1 MLSIVTAASDRSL
14 LTTAQ
19 MRAAIGLDPGD
30 ASQDAALVG
39 FGAMVADAMARD
51 CLQLSVAP
59 ATPPTF
65 RQETLSEVFRP
76 FRAEP
81 SLKLSRRPATSVS
94 SVVSDGVTLD
104 TDEYELDASS
114 NLLFALSDDARIKW
128 AGKKITVGYVAGY
141 ATVPDALAM
150 GASKLLRMVWSE
162 DGPGARSDPNLKS
175 VDIEGVGRR
184 EWWVGGA
191 SDPLMSAEIQE
202 LLFPFRELR

>member
-1 MLSIVTAASDRSL
+1 MLTIVTAASDRSL

-19 MRAAIGLDPGD
+19 MRAAVGLDVGD
-30 ASQDAALVG
+30 ASQDAALSRLA
-39 FGAMVADAMARD
+39 AMVVDAMARD
-51 CLQLSVAP
+51 CCIATAP

-65 RQETLSEVFRP
+65 RQETLSDVFRP
-76 FRAEP
+76 YRAEP
-81 SLKLSRRPATSVS
+81 SLRLSRRPATSVS

-104 TDEYELDASS
+104 TDEYELDTSS
-114 NLLFALSDDARIKW
+114 NLIFALSDDARIKW

-141 ATVPDALAM
+141 ATVPDALALA
-150 GASKLLRMVWSE
+150 ASKLLRMVWSE
-162 DGPGARSDPNLKS
+162 DGPDARSDPNLKS

-191 SDPLMSAEIQE
+191 SDPLMSQEIQE

>member
-1 MLSIVTAASDRSL
+1 MLTIVTAASDRSL

-30 ASQDAALVG
+30 ASQDTALAG

-51 CLQLSVAP
+51 CLQLSVVP
-59 ATPPTF
+59 TTPPTF

-76 FRAEP
+76 YRAEP

-104 TDEYELDASS
+104 TDEWELDVSS

-141 ATVPDALAM
+141 ATVPDALALA
-150 GASKLLRMVWSE
+150 ASKLLRMLWSE
-162 DGPGARSDPNLKS
+162 DGPGAPTDPNMKRTR
-175 VDIEGVGRR
+175 IEGVG
-184 EWWVGGA
+184 EWERWVGGA
-191 SDPLMSAEIQE
+191 SDPLMSQEIQE